1 MIKSSYGLQEGRS
14 PVSILPVM
22 MNLKDI
28 VEQMDDVDY
37 KRLKED
43 SVRYQAV

>member
-1 MIKSSYGLQEGRS
+1 MIKFGYGLQEGRS

-22 MNLKDI
+22 MNLKDM
-28 VEQMDDVDY
+28 VEQMGDMDY